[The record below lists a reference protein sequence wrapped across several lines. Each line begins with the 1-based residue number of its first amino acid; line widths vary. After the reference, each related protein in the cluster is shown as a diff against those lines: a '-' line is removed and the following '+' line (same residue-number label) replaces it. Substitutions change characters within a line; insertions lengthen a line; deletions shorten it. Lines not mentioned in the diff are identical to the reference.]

1 VEDAVHVARTRR
13 SITRRESLKQIAS
26 IAAASAIPVWLPR
39 LSSIAGAAES
49 QPILSESQQ
58 ARMDKIASQFMAQYN
73 VPGLSV
79 SIARHGQLVYR
90 KGFGFADVASS
101 EKVTPDHLFRIA
113 SVSKPITSVAIFTLI
128 EKGRLKLTDRVFGRE
143 AVLGSD
149 FGSSYPE
156 RVQEITLEHLL
167 THTCGGWQ
175 NDALDPM
182 FLNPAMNS
190 HALIRWTLQNQALV
204 NEPGTHYAYSNFGY
218 CILGRVI
225 EKVSGQTYAEFVEQN
240 VLAKCNVNDMRIA
253 GNTLLDTAPGEV
265 VYYGQNVESPYA
277 MNVRRM
283 DSHGGWIATP
293 SDLVNFA
300 MRVDGFSY
308 TPSILEPATI
318 ETMTTATSANPNYAK
333 GWAVNAAGNWW
344 HAGSLPGTI
353 SILVRTSSG
362 LCWAALTNTR
372 AAGMD
377 LALDKMM
384 WDMAETVPAWHVL
397 ETPGRP
403 TF

>member
-1 VEDAVHVARTRR
+1 
-13 SITRRESLKQIAS
+13 
-26 IAAASAIPVWLPR
+26 
-39 LSSIAGAAES
+39 
-49 QPILSESQQ
+49 
-58 ARMDKIASQFMAQYN
+58 MDKIANQFMSQFN

-79 SIARHGQLVYR
+79 AIARHGQFVYR
-90 KGFGFADVASS
+90 KSFGFADVASS

-128 EKGRLKLTDRVFGRE
+128 EKGRLKLTDRVFGRD

-156 RVQEITLEHLL
+156 QVQKITLEHLL

-225 EKVSGQTYAEFVEQN
+225 EKVSGQTYAEFVAQN
-240 VLAKCNVNDMRIA
+240 VLAKCDVNNMRIG
-253 GNTLLDTAPGEV
+253 GNTLLDTAPSEV

-372 AAGMD
+372 TAGMD
-377 LALDKMM
+377 LALDQMM
-384 WDMAETVPAWHVL
+384 WDMAEAVPAWHAL
-397 ETPGRP
+397 ETPVGQLSESWRSLAELEVP
-403 TF
+403 VAA

>member
-1 VEDAVHVARTRR
+1 VKDGGQAARMGR
-13 SITRRESLKQIAS
+13 SISRRESLKQIAS
-26 IAAASAIPVWLPR
+26 IAAASALPFWLPR
-39 LSSIAGAAES
+39 MSSIAVADES
-49 QPILSESQQ
+49 QPVPTESQL
-58 ARMDKIASQFMAQYN
+58 ARMDEIANRFMTEYK

-79 SIARHGQLVYR
+79 AIARHGQFVYR
-90 KGFGFADVASS
+90 KGFGLADVASG
-101 EKVTPDHLFRIA
+101 EKVTPDNLFRIA

-128 EKGRLKLTDRVFGRE
+128 ERGRLKLSDRVFGRD

-149 FGSSYPE
+149 FGSSYSE
-156 RVQEITLEHLL
+156 RVQKITLEQLL

-175 NDALDPM
+175 NEANDPM
-182 FLNPAMNS
+182 FLNLAMNS
-190 HALIRWTLQNQALV
+190 HALIRWTLQNRPLQ

-240 VLAKCNVNDMRIA
+240 VLAKCDVSDMRIA

-265 VYYGQNVESPYA
+265 VYYGQNGESPYD

-308 TPSILEPATI
+308 TPNILEPATI
-318 ETMTTATSANPNYAK
+318 DTMTTPTSANPSYAK
-333 GWAVNAAGNWW
+333 GWMVNPLNNWW
-344 HAGSLPGTI
+344 HTGSLPGTT
-353 SILVRTSSG
+353 SIMVRTSSG
-362 LCWAALTNTR
+362 LCWAALANTR
-372 AAGMD
+372 TAGMD
-377 LALDKMM
+377 LALDQMM
-384 WDMAETVPAWHVL
+384 SDMAGAVPAWHEL
-397 ETPGRP
+397 EFPRRPG
-403 TF
+403 F